1 MAAKRDRDG
10 ITQSGVSEDRNGLAD
25 HRLLDLTPGPASRG
39 PSLSCEEEDAQP
51 HARCIFLN
59 AFNNPL
65 NIDFYAH
72 FCHSP
77 PVEAH
82 AFGWSLSASA
92 RMAKTMS
99 YELSAS
105 TDDFRKVTGV
115 LYV

>member
-1 MAAKRDRDG
+1 MRALADRHFARHAKWKRDRDG
-10 ITQSGVSEDRNGLAD
+10 IAQSGVSEDRNDLAD

-65 NIDFYAH
+65 NIDFYAQ

-77 PVEAH
+77 PR
-82 AFGWSLSASA
+82 GSA
-92 RMAKTMS
+92 RFRLEVS
-99 YELSAS
+99 GQRPEGRS
-105 TDDFRKVTGV
+105 DF
-115 LYV
+115 L